1 MKRSV
6 SRLLVAPVVG
16 LALLASAC
24 GSDDKSSTSDT
35 TSAPTTTEASTTPI
49 TVKTSQIAI
58 VQTQLDEVG
67 CWAGPIDNVDG
78 PETEAGIEAFQQA
91 EGLTVDGKLGAGV
104 TASSPVR
111 CSTTRP
117 RQVGR

>member
-67 CWAGPIDNVDG
+67 CWAGPIDNVPTVLVLSGAREIGRVSGYVG
-78 PETEAGIEAFQQA
+78 PENFFHALDRLLAGA
-91 EGLTVDGKLGAGV
+91 E
-104 TASSPVR
+104 
-111 CSTTRP
+111 
-117 RQVGR
+117 